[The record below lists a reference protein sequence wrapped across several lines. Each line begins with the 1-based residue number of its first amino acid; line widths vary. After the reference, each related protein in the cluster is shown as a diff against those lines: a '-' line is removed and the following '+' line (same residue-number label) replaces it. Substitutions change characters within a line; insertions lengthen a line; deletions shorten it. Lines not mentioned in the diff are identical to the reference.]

1 VSAEIRAGGAAGGA
15 EDAGLVGRLAP
26 AKRARTLK
34 GINEGMARTIAIQPA
49 KPKLTLWRAI
59 GATLRLVLPV
69 VGLLGVYGAAYVGL
83 DIYVTALDVFPDDKW
98 FLNPGYWL
106 TAGHLILPLAWFVSA
121 VTNRRYGEGYA
132 LAQVLTAW
140 AIIGGLVYGAYQLM
154 DSGMG
159 ASPLPSRR
167 VSLAFLFAITLGQI
181 VGIYVFD
188 RTRGRT
194 WWGAPLFSAL
204 WGQTVFVVLFYSLAY
219 MGMNDPW
226 TNFMLMDL
234 AIKIAAAFLMLV
246 PYYLLRPLIRP
257 MPGFG
262 GA

>member
-1 VSAEIRAGGAAGGA
+1 
-15 EDAGLVGRLAP
+15 
-26 AKRARTLK
+26 
-34 GINEGMARTIAIQPA
+34 MARSLAVRPA
-49 KPKLTLWRAI
+49 RAKLSFWGIWR
-59 GATLRLVLPV
+59 TVFRLVPPV
-69 VGLLGVYGAAYVGL
+69 TMLLGVYIAAYVSL
-83 DIYVTALDVFPDDKW
+83 DKYVTVLDVFPDEKW

-106 TAGHLILPLAWFVSA
+106 TVGHFVLPLAWLATSL
-121 VTNRRYGEGYA
+121 TNRRHGEGYA
-132 LAQVLTAW
+132 LAQLLITW
-140 AIIGGLVYGAYQLM
+140 TIIGLVALATSHLIEGGLP
-154 DSGMG
+154 

-167 VSLAFLFAITLGQI
+167 VSLAFIFAILVGQI
-181 VGIYVFD
+181 IGIYVFD

-204 WGQTVFVVLFYSLAY
+204 WGQTFFVLTFYTLAY
-219 MGMNDPW
+219 VGMSDPW

-234 AIKIAAAFLMLV
+234 AIKLAAAFLMLI